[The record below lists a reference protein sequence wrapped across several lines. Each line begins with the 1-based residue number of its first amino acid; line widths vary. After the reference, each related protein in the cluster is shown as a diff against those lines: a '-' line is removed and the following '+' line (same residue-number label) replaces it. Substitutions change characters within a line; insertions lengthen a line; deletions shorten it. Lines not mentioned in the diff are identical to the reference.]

1 MKRKLLAL
9 LSAVC
14 LLLPLQTQAA
24 ENNLVTPPYFLE
36 NKPTGSVTIP
46 WNADYIV
53 TLAGGAGSSST
64 GRQGGN
70 GYVVSAKLRLEK
82 GTVLSWTTG
91 GKGAITK
98 AGTTSRGG
106 GQSTLSINGTVVWV
120 AGGGVGATPA
130 YNETARTVTECS
142 MAIVGGESGGRD
154 GYVQYHTCSNS
165 PNAPC
170 YSQVPHTHT
179 RNCPSHQCGKPVG
192 GVGADGHGG
201 ACPDGHPNVGFQEG
215 AGYCHFGIIDCSQQ
229 WDIAHTCGKN
239 TGQVTAISNA
249 TPGRCSGNFTSQ
261 SLSNSGAG
269 YCSVK
274 LADRAGLAYDNKV
287 VSLPHYKST
296 ICNLIIRDDTVV
308 YYKRR

>member
-1 MKRKLLAL
+1 M
-9 LSAVC
+9 S
-14 LLLPLQTQAA
+14 
-24 ENNLVTPPYFLE
+24 PPYFLE

-91 GKGAITK
+91 GKGAIAK

-142 MAIVGGESGGRD
+142 MAIAGGESGGRD

-165 PNAPC
+165 PSAPC

-179 RNCPSHQCGKPVG
+179 SSCPSHQCGKPVG

-201 ACPDGHPNVGFQEG
+201 ACPDGHPNVGFQGEL
-215 AGYCHFGIIDCSQQ
+215 AI
-229 WDIAHTCGKN
+229 
-239 TGQVTAISNA
+239 VT
-249 TPGRCSGNFTSQ
+249 
-261 SLSNSGAG
+261 L
-269 YCSVK
+269 
-274 LADRAGLAYDNKV
+274 
-287 VSLPHYKST
+287 VSLIVVGSGILHTRVAGTQGRLLQFQTLRPVAALVTSRRNPYQ
-296 ICNLIIRDDTVV
+296 TVV
-308 YYKRR
+308 LGIAV